1 MNSFHASYNHQNMN
15 SRCIWQRWNIWAN
28 TINCMT
34 KLTNNIIP
42 FADASKNQETFHFLL
57 VLAVKLVTMNEEKR
71 WTLTEVWSLKSTFS
85 LIVVLFLFFFSFKR
99 GEEDV
104 SSVCWDLFV
113 PERNICLQI
122 LHLQYISAAKK
133 KSHVSYHAV
142 TIH

>member
-85 LIVVLFLFFFSFKR
+85 LIVVLFLFFFPLREGRKMFHQ
-99 GEEDV
+99 
-104 SSVCWDLFV
+104 SVEIYLFQKETYV
-113 PERNICLQI
+113 YKYYTCNIYLQQRKNLMLVI
-122 LHLQYISAAKK
+122 ML
-133 KSHVSYHAV
+133 
-142 TIH
+142 